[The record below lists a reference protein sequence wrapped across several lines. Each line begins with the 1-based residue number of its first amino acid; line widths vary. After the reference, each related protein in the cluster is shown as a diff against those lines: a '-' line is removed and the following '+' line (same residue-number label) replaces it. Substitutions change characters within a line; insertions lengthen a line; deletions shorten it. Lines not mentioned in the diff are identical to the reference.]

1 MDDNKYILNLSTNE
15 FREMTDDEKSGQEFE
30 GMIIDESDVAFME
43 NEDIEAVIVY
53 ETEHWRGGTRKYIG
67 IIHDGQ
73 LMVSSELTCRQWHS
87 LSRLLFMHQD
97 VK

>member
-30 GMIIDESDVAFME
+30 GMEIDGDDVAFMDH
-43 NEDIEAVIVY
+43 EDIEAVIVY
-53 ETEHWRGGTRKYIG
+53 EVGHWKGGTRKYIG

-73 LMVSSELTCRQWHS
+73 LMVSSELNSRNWHS
-87 LSRLLFMHQD
+87 IYRLLVTHQD